1 MKNISEHNSGAAG
14 STLGSK
20 KKRLFFRIKEI
31 SILASG
37 RTWGYNFFFPF
48 VFCIFGFIPGMLS
61 SPATSVGLE
70 KNALRT
76 AMRVVD
82 CLLFSYLGS
91 NVVFNEI
98 EFFTYINL
106 WLLSLLILLFVFF
119 VLIYVTVIN
128 LTSHVGNSALVE
140 VFVTLGSLVYYF
152 L

>member
-1 MKNISEHNSGAAG
+1 
-14 STLGSK
+14 
-20 KKRLFFRIKEI
+20 
-31 SILASG
+31 
-37 RTWGYNFFFPF
+37 
-48 VFCIFGFIPGMLS
+48 MLS

-140 VFVTLGSLVYYF
+140 VFVTLGSLVILF
-152 L
+152 FIISPSLLLLFETDTIILPNIIINILGLQ